1 MAVIQKLRKSFGK
14 SFLQTPL
21 PDLVEIQ
28 HNSYNNFLQADVPP
42 AEREDVGLQ
51 NVFKSIFPIKDYTGI
66 AELEFVEYTLDKS
79 DYNVKECML
88 RNMTYSSKL
97 KLKLRLKVYDSPEE
111 VKGTPRIPIHE
122 IEQEIFMGEVPL
134 MTERG
139 SFIASGVERVIV
151 SQMHRAQG
159 VVFATTKESKVAGN
173 PTTYTARII
182 PEHGSWIDFEESK
195 GVIYVR
201 IDRRRKIPA
210 TVLLR
215 CLPSAEDEKKWLAD
229 PRKPSIRGMSDA
241 EILSVFYN
249 RIPLTF
255 NGKMWTGETASFEG
269 LDKYRLNYDLFGI
282 KDKKTIA
289 SKGDRL
295 NAKRM
300 KKLLETK
307 EFGILPE
314 SLIGEYLF
322 DAIMSGDEVVYP
334 AGTEITEEVLRDLD
348 EKNIKQISLISIDNN
363 TISAHMR
370 NTLMADKTTN
380 REEALIEIYNIIR
393 PGERPTLE
401 AAITLFQRQ
410 GFDLAYYDL
419 SAVGRFKMNKRL
431 KIKSNKKPEEE
442 RLLTKAD
449 FLAVLKTLTN
459 IIDRKDTVDDIDNL
473 SNRRVRTVG
482 ELLEQNFRTGMV
494 RIERLVR
501 ENLSSQNIATMQP
514 QDVVNVKPL
523 MSLVSEFL
531 GTSQLSQF
539 MDAYNPLS
547 ELEHKRLIS
556 ALGPGGLNRDRA
568 GIDVR
573 DVHPTHYGRLCPI
586 HTPEGANIGL
596 INHLSTY
603 ARVNPYGFIET
614 PYYIVENG
622 KVTDKKI
629 YLTADEEFG
638 HKIAQGNTPVDTKG
652 NLADDTVTARVDGE
666 FTMVPKDEIDLIDV
680 EPRQVVSIATG
691 LIPFVE
697 NDDANRALM
706 GSNMQRQAVPLLRVQ
721 APLVGTG
728 IEREVARDSRTGKVA
743 KHSGV
748 VESVDANRI
757 VVKCMNS
764 RNEVKGVDIY
774 NLEKFE
780 RSNSETLIHQKPLV
794 KVGDRISEGD
804 IIADGSAMNYGELA
818 LGRNVLVAFMPWR
831 GYNYEDSIVI
841 SERISRD
848 DVFTSVKI
856 VEKEFKV
863 RDTQLGPEALTR
875 DIPNVSEEALKN
887 LDESGII
894 YVGARVKQGDIL
906 VGRVTPKSETLLT
919 PEEALLRN
927 IFGEKAL
934 NVKDTS
940 LRVGPNEEGTVIG
953 VNILTRHG
961 VKKDDR
967 TQMIELQKIE
977 KINKDCA
984 EESAIIERGF
994 ADQAFQIAEGQVIS
1008 DESGAKSRVNEFKSM
1023 VERAVLAQDLKDAKD
1038 RKDIID
1044 NIQRKIGLESGA
1056 GSLSPFIGKKLN
1068 SEVFEGIRPSDVKKL
1083 VVKDAT
1089 VQAALDKKCKEYME
1103 KLIAMH
1109 IKAAKAIKIAA
1120 ESNSLNAGVLKEVKV
1135 YIAHKMKLQPGD
1147 KMAGRH
1153 GNKGIVSKVV
1163 PVEDMPHLADGT
1175 PVDLVLNPLG
1185 VPSRMNIGQILET
1198 HLGMAARTLG
1208 AQIGAVL
1215 DEVKA
1220 KRAVSAD
1227 LRNIMGKVY
1236 GKETAE
1242 KLEKMTDT
1250 DVRAQAALLRD
1261 GVPMAT
1267 PTFDGATPED
1277 IRKMLKLAKLPE
1289 TGQFDLYDGM
1299 TGEKF
1304 ARPVTVGVMYMLKL
1318 HHFVDEKIHA
1328 RSIGNYSLVTQQPL
1342 SGKAHMGGQRLGE
1355 MEVWAL
1361 EAHGAAHL
1369 LREMLTV
1376 KSDDITGRNKM
1387 YEAIISGSNDI
1398 QTGTPEAFN
1407 VFVRELRGLG
1417 LAMTPK
1423 KVD

>member
-1 MAVIQKLRKSFGK
+1 MAVIQKIRKSFGK

-28 HNSYNNFLQADVPP
+28 YNSYKDFLQADVAPQN
-42 AEREDVGLQ
+42 RKNMGLQ
-51 NVFKSIFPIKDYTGI
+51 NVFSSMFPIKDYAGV
-66 AELEFVEYTLDKS
+66 ADLEFVEYTLDKPV
-79 DYNVKECML
+79 YNVKECML

-97 KLKLRLKVYDSPEE
+97 KLKLRLILWDVAEDGKKTLRDI
-111 VKGTPRIPIHE
+111 K
-122 IEQEIFMGEVPL
+122 EQEIFMGDVPL

-139 SFIASGVERVIV
+139 SFIAAGVERVIV

-159 VVFATTKESKVAGN
+159 VVFATTKEAKVAGN

-201 IDRRRKIPA
+201 IDRRRKVPA

-215 CLPSAEDEKKWLAD
+215 CLPSVDDEKKWIAN
-229 PRKPSIRGMSDA
+229 PRSASIRGMSDT
-241 EILSVFYN
+241 EILSAFYK
-249 RIPLTF
+249 RLPLSF
-255 NGKMWTGETASFEG
+255 DGNMWIGDVAAFDG
-269 LDKYRLNYDLFGI
+269 LEKYRLNYDI
-282 KDKKTIA
+282 INPKDKKALAT
-289 SKGDRL
+289 KGDRL
-295 NAKRM
+295 NAKRLAKIATTS
-300 KKLLETK
+300 KKY
-307 EFGILPE
+307 GMLPE
-314 SLIGEYLF
+314 SLVGEYLF
-322 DAIMSGDEVVYP
+322 DPVMNGGDVVFP
-334 AGTEITEEVLRDLD
+334 AGTELTEEVLSDLD
-348 EKNIKQISLISIDNN
+348 KMGVKEISLIAIDN
-363 TISAHMR
+363 TTVSSHMR
-370 NTLMADKTTN
+370 NTLVTDKTAN

-401 AAITLFQRQ
+401 AAINLFLRQ
-410 GFDLAYYDL
+410 GFEAAYYDL

-431 KIKSNKKPEEE
+431 KIESGKRPEDE
-442 RLLTKAD
+442 RLLTKTD

-459 IIDRKDTVDDIDNL
+459 IIDHRDTIDDIDNL

-501 ENLSSQNIATMQP
+501 EALSSPNISNMQP
-514 QDVVNVKPL
+514 QDVINVKPL

-539 MDAYNPLS
+539 MDAYNPLA
-547 ELEHKRLIS
+547 ELEHKRLVS
-556 ALGPGGLNRDRA
+556 ALGPGGLNRERA

-596 INHLSTY
+596 INHLSIY

-614 PYYIVENG
+614 PYYVVENG
-622 KVTDKKI
+622 KITDKMV
-629 YLTADEEFG
+629 YLTADEELG
-638 HKIAQGNTPVDTKG
+638 HKIAQGNTPTDEHG
-652 NLADDTVTARVDGE
+652 ALLGETVTARVDGE
-666 FTMVPKDEIDLIDV
+666 FTMVPVADVDMIDV

-706 GSNMQRQAVPLLRVQ
+706 GSNMQRQAVPLMRVQ

-743 KHSGV
+743 KHSGI

-764 RNEVKGVDIY
+764 RNVVTGVDIY

-780 RSNSETLIHQKPLV
+780 RSNSETIIHQKPLV
-794 KVGDRISEGD
+794 KVGDRVSAGD
-804 IIADGSAMNYGELA
+804 IIADGASMNYGELA
-818 LGRNVLVAFMPWR
+818 LGRNVLVAFVPWR
-831 GYNYEDSIVI
+831 GYNYEDAIVI

-848 DVFTSVKI
+848 DAFTSIKI
-856 VEKEFKV
+856 VEKEIKV
-863 RDTQLGPEALTR
+863 RDTQLGPESLTR
-875 DIPNVSEEALKN
+875 DIPNVGEDALKN

-894 YVGARVKQGDIL
+894 YIGARVKQGDIL
-906 VGRVTPKSETLLT
+906 VGRVSPKSETLLT

-940 LRVGPNEEGTVIG
+940 LKVGPNEEGTVIG
-953 VNILTRHG
+953 VNVLTRHG
-961 VKKDDR
+961 VKKDER

-977 KINKDCA
+977 QINKDR
-984 EESAIIERGF
+984 EEEIAIIEKGF
-994 ADQAFQIAEGQVIS
+994 ADQVFQLAENEVI
-1008 DESGAKSRVNEFKSM
+1008 DSGS
-1023 VERAVLAQDLKDAKD
+1023 
-1038 RKDIID
+1038 
-1044 NIQRKIGLESGA
+1044 
-1056 GSLSPFIGKKLN
+1056 GSLKPFVGKKLTA
-1068 SEVFEGIRPSDVKKL
+1068 EVFDGIRASDVKKL
-1083 VVKDAT
+1083 VVKNKDVQVKIDELREQHVLKLKTLNEVADAE
-1089 VQAALDKKCKEYME
+1089 V
-1103 KLIAMH
+1103 
-1109 IKAAKAIKIAA
+1109 AKAT

-1153 GNKGIVSKVV
+1153 GNKGIVSRVV
-1163 PVEDMPHLADGT
+1163 PVEDMPYMEDGT
-1175 PVDLVLNPLG
+1175 PVDIVLNPLG

-1208 AQIGAVL
+1208 KQIGDVL
-1215 DEVKA
+1215 DEVRA
-1220 KRAVSAD
+1220 KRAVTDD
-1227 LRNIMGKVY
+1227 LRNIMGKIY
-1236 GKETAE
+1236 GPATAE
-1242 KLEKMTDT
+1242 KLSKMTDT
-1250 DVRAQAALLRD
+1250 DVRAEASLLRE

-1267 PTFDGATPED
+1267 PTFNGASPDD
-1277 IRKMLKLAKLPE
+1277 IRSMLKLAGLPE
-1289 TGQFDLYDGM
+1289 TGQFTLYDGM

-1328 RSIGNYSLVTQQPL
+1328 RSIGSYSLVTQQPL

-1376 KSDDITGRNKM
+1376 KSDDIVGRNKM
-1387 YEAIISGSNDI
+1387 YESIISGSNDI
-1398 QTGTPEAFN
+1398 QMGTPEAFN
-1407 VFVRELRGLG
+1407 VLVRELRGLG

-1423 KVD
+1423 KID

>member
-28 HNSYNNFLQADVPP
+28 YNSYKDFLQADVDPQN
-42 AEREDVGLQ
+42 RKNIGLQ
-51 NVFKSIFPIKDYTGI
+51 NVFSSMFPIKDYAGI
-66 AELEFVEYTLDKS
+66 ADLEFVEYTLDQPV
-79 DYNVKECML
+79 YTVKECML

-97 KLKLRLKVYDSPEE
+97 KLKLRLILWDVAEDGKKSLRDI
-111 VKGTPRIPIHE
+111 K
-122 IEQEIFMGEVPL
+122 EQEIFMGEVPL

-159 VVFATTKESKVAGN
+159 VVFATTKEAKVAGN

-182 PEHGSWIDFEESK
+182 PEHGSWIDFEEAK

-201 IDRRRKIPA
+201 IDRRRKVPA

-215 CLPSAEDEKKWLAD
+215 CLPTADDEKKWAAD
-229 PRKPSIRGMSDA
+229 PRKAGIRGMTDA
-241 EILSVFYN
+241 EILGAFYK
-249 RIPLTF
+249 RIPLSF
-255 NGKMWTGETASFEG
+255 DGKLWTGETSVFEG
-269 LDKYRLNYDLFGI
+269 LDKYRLNYDLKNP
-282 KDKKTIA
+282 KDGKSLA
-289 SKGDRL
+289 AKGDRL
-295 NAKRM
+295 NAKRLAKIM
-300 KKLLETK
+300 GASKS
-307 EFGILPE
+307 FGIA
-314 SLIGEYLF
+314 SDALIGEYLF
-322 DAIMSGDEVVYP
+322 DPVTNGGDVIYP
-334 AGTEITEEVLRDLD
+334 AGTEITEEVLNDLEKMD
-348 EKNIKQISLISIDNN
+348 IKNISIISIDNN
-363 TISAHMR
+363 TITAHMR

-401 AAITLFQRQ
+401 AAINLFTRQ
-410 GFDLAYYDL
+410 GFDPAYYDL

-431 KIKSNKKPEEE
+431 KIESGKKPEDE
-442 RLLTKAD
+442 RLLTKGD

-459 IIDRKDTVDDIDNL
+459 IIDRKDTIDDIDNL
-473 SNRRVRTVG
+473 ANRRVRTVG

-501 ENLSSQNIATMQP
+501 EALSSPNIANMQP
-514 QDVVNVKPL
+514 QDVINVKPL
-523 MSLVSEFL
+523 MSLVAEFL

-539 MDAYNPLS
+539 MEAYNPLT
-547 ELEHKRLIS
+547 ELEQKRLIS
-556 ALGPGGLNRDRA
+556 ALGPGGLNRERA

-614 PYYIVENG
+614 PYYVVKDSKI
-622 KVTDKKI
+622 TDKMV
-629 YLTADEEFG
+629 YLTADEELG
-638 HKIAQGNTPVDTKG
+638 HKIAQGNTPTTNTGV
-652 NLADDTVTARVDGE
+652 LAEDMVTARVDGE
-666 FTMVPKDEIDLIDV
+666 FTMVPKEEVDLIDV

-706 GSNMQRQAVPLLRVQ
+706 GSNMQRQAVPLMRVQ

-728 IEREVARDSRTGKVA
+728 IEREVARDSRTGVVA

-764 RNEVKGVDIY
+764 RNVVTGVDIY

-794 KVGDRISEGD
+794 KVGDRISAGD
-804 IIADGSAMNYGELA
+804 IIADGSSMNYGELA

-848 DVFTSVKI
+848 DVFTSIKI

-863 RDTQLGPEALTR
+863 RDTQLGPESFTR
-875 DIPNVSEEALKN
+875 DIPNVGEEALKN

-906 VGRVTPKSETLLT
+906 VGRVSPKSETLLT

-953 VNILTRHG
+953 VNVLTRHG
-961 VKKDDR
+961 VKKDER

-977 KINKDCA
+977 KINKDR
-984 EESAIIERGF
+984 EEEIAIIEKGF
-994 ADQAFQIAEGQVIS
+994 ADQVFQMAEGDTI
-1008 DESGAKSRVNEFKSM
+1008 ESGT
-1023 VERAVLAQDLKDAKD
+1023 
-1038 RKDIID
+1038 
-1044 NIQRKIGLESGA
+1044 
-1056 GSLSPFIGKKLN
+1056 GSLKPFIGKKLTA
-1068 SEVFEGIRPSDVKKL
+1068 EVFDGIKPSDIKKL
-1083 VVKDAT
+1083 VVKNKE
-1089 VQAALDKKCKEYME
+1089 VQAKIDELREQHII
-1103 KLIAMH
+1103 KLKLLNERAD
-1109 IKAAKAIKIAA
+1109 AEVAKAT

-1163 PVEDMPHLADGT
+1163 PIEDMPHLADGT

-1185 VPSRMNIGQILET
+1185 VPSRMNIGQVLET

-1208 AQIGAVL
+1208 EQIGAVL
-1215 DEVKA
+1215 EEVKA
-1220 KRAVSAD
+1220 KRAVTDD
-1227 LRNIMGKVY
+1227 LRTIMGKVY

-1242 KLEKMTDT
+1242 KLDKMTDT
-1250 DVRAQAALLRD
+1250 DVRAEAALLRE

-1267 PTFDGATPED
+1267 PTFDGATPDD
-1277 IRKMLKLAKLPE
+1277 IRNMLKLAKLPE

-1328 RSIGNYSLVTQQPL
+1328 RSTGNYSLVTQQPL

-1423 KVD
+1423 KID

>member
-28 HNSYNNFLQADVPP
+28 YDSYKDFLQADVEPQN
-42 AEREDVGLQ
+42 RKNKGLQ
-51 NVFKSIFPIKDYTGI
+51 NVFSSMFPIKDYAGI
-66 AELEFVEYTLDKS
+66 ADLEFVEYTLDKPV
-79 DYNVKECML
+79 YNVKECML

-97 KLKLRLKVYDSPEE
+97 KLKLRLILWDVAEDGKKTLRDI
-111 VKGTPRIPIHE
+111 K
-122 IEQEIFMGEVPL
+122 EQEIFMGEVPL

-159 VVFATTKESKVAGN
+159 VVFATTKEAKVAGN
-173 PTTYTARII
+173 PITYTARII

-215 CLPSAEDEKKWLAD
+215 CLPAAEDEKKWLAE
-229 PRKPSIRGMSDA
+229 PRKPSIRGMSDT
-241 EILSVFYN
+241 EILSAFYK
-249 RIPLTF
+249 RIPLSF
-255 NGKMWTGETASFEG
+255 DGKFWAGETASFEG
-269 LDKYRLNYDLFGI
+269 LDKYRLNYDLFNP
-282 KDKKTIA
+282 KDKKALA

-295 NAKRM
+295 NAKRL
-300 KKLLETK
+300 KKIMDTSK
-307 EFGILPE
+307 KFGILPE
-314 SLIGEYLF
+314 SLVGEYLF
-322 DAIMSGDEVVYP
+322 DPIMSGDEVVFP
-334 AGTEITEEVLRDLD
+334 AGTEITEEVLNDLD
-348 EKNIKQISLISIDNN
+348 KMNIKEISLISIDNN

-401 AAITLFQRQ
+401 AAINLFMRQ
-410 GFDLAYYDL
+410 GFEPAYYDL

-431 KIKSNKKPEEE
+431 KIDSGKKPEDE
-442 RLLTKAD
+442 RLLTKGD

-501 ENLSSQNIATMQP
+501 EALSSPNIANMQP
-514 QDVVNVKPL
+514 QDVINVKPL

-539 MDAYNPLS
+539 MDAYNPLA
-547 ELEHKRLIS
+547 ELEHKRVIS
-556 ALGPGGLNRDRA
+556 ALGPGGLNRERA

-614 PYYIVENG
+614 PYYVVENSRI
-622 KVTDKKI
+622 TDKMV
-629 YLTADEEFG
+629 YLTADEELG
-638 HKIAQGNTPVDTKG
+638 HKIAQGNTPTTKDG
-652 NLADDTVTARVDGE
+652 VLAEDTVTARVDGE
-666 FTMVPKDEIDLIDV
+666 FTMVSKDEVDLIDV

-706 GSNMQRQAVPLLRVQ
+706 GSNMQRQGVPLLRVQ

-764 RNEVKGVDIY
+764 RNVVTGVDIY

-794 KVGDRISEGD
+794 KVGDRISAGD
-804 IIADGSAMNYGELA
+804 IIAAGSSMNYGELA

-863 RDTQLGPEALTR
+863 RDTQLGPESLTR

-906 VGRVTPKSETLLT
+906 VGRVSPKSETLLT

-953 VNILTRHG
+953 VNVLTRHG
-961 VKKDDR
+961 VKKDER
-967 TQMIELQKIE
+967 TQMIELEKIE
-977 KINKDCA
+977 KINKDR
-984 EESAIIERGF
+984 EEEIAIIEKGF
-994 ADQAFQIAEGQVIS
+994 ADQVFQIAENMVI
-1008 DESGAKSRVNEFKSM
+1008 ESGT
-1023 VERAVLAQDLKDAKD
+1023 
-1038 RKDIID
+1038 
-1044 NIQRKIGLESGA
+1044 
-1056 GSLSPFIGKKLN
+1056 GSLKPFVGKKLTG
-1068 SEVFEGIRPSDVKKL
+1068 EVFEGIRPSDVKKL
-1083 VVKDAT
+1083 SVGNKEAQAKIDELREQHVIKLKALNEKADA
-1089 VQAALDKKCKEYME
+1089 E
-1103 KLIAMH
+1103 I
-1109 IKAAKAIKIAA
+1109 AKAT

-1220 KRAVSAD
+1220 KRAVTDD
-1227 LRNIMGKVY
+1227 LRNVMGKIY
-1236 GKETAE
+1236 GKETSE
-1242 KLEKMTDT
+1242 KLDKMTDT
-1250 DVRAQAALLRD
+1250 DVRAEAALLRD

-1277 IRKMLKLAKLPE
+1277 IRSMLKLAGLPE

-1328 RSIGNYSLVTQQPL
+1328 RSTGSYSLVTQQPL

-1376 KSDDITGRNKM
+1376 KSDDIAGRNKM
-1387 YEAIISGSNDI
+1387 YESIISGSDDI

-1423 KVD
+1423 KID

>member
-1 MAVIQKLRKSFGK
+1 MSQPFAQNAQKKGLKQMAVIQKFRKSFGK

-28 HNSYNNFLQADVPP
+28 YDSYKDFLQADVEPQS
-42 AEREDVGLQ
+42 RKNMGLQ
-51 NVFKSIFPIKDYTGI
+51 NVFSSMFPIKDYAGI
-66 AELEFVEYTLDKS
+66 ADLEFVEYTLDKPV
-79 DYNVKECML
+79 YNVKECML
-88 RNMTYSSKL
+88 RNLTYSSKL
-97 KLKLRLKVYDSPEE
+97 KLKLRLILWDVAEDGKKTLRDI
-111 VKGTPRIPIHE
+111 K
-122 IEQEIFMGEVPL
+122 EQEIFMGEVPL

-139 SFIASGVERVIV
+139 SFIAAGVERVIV

-159 VVFATTKESKVAGN
+159 VVFATTKEAKVAGN
-173 PTTYTARII
+173 PITYTARII

-201 IDRRRKIPA
+201 IDRRRKVPA

-215 CLPSAEDEKKWLAD
+215 CLPAAEDEKKWLAE
-229 PRKPSIRGMSDA
+229 PRKTSIRGMSDT
-241 EILSVFYN
+241 EILSVFYK
-249 RIPLTF
+249 RIPLSF
-255 NGKMWTGETASFEG
+255 DGKLWTGETASFEG
-269 LDKYRLNYDLFGI
+269 LDKYRLNYDLI
-282 KDKKTIA
+282 NPKDKKVML

-295 NAKRM
+295 NGKRM
-300 KKLLETK
+300 KKLLETSK
-307 EFGILPE
+307 NFGLLPE

-322 DAIMSGDEVVYP
+322 DPIMSGDEVVMP
-334 AGTEITEEVLRDLD
+334 AGTEITEEVLNDLD
-348 EKNIKQISLISIDNN
+348 KMNVKEISLISIDNA
-363 TISAHMR
+363 TITAHMR
-370 NTLMADKTTN
+370 NTLLADKTTN

-401 AAITLFQRQ
+401 AAINLFMRQ
-410 GFDLAYYDL
+410 GFEPAYYDL

-431 KIKSNKKPEEE
+431 KIDSGKKPEDE
-442 RLLTKAD
+442 RLLTKSD

-501 ENLSSQNIATMQP
+501 ESLSSPNIANMQP
-514 QDVVNVKPL
+514 QDVINVKPL

-539 MDAYNPLS
+539 MDAYNPLA

-556 ALGPGGLNRDRA
+556 ALGPGGLNRERA

-596 INHLSTY
+596 INHLATY

-614 PYYIVENG
+614 PYYVVENG
-622 KVTDKKI
+622 RVTDKMV
-629 YLTADEEFG
+629 YLTADEELG
-638 HKIAQGNTPVDTKG
+638 HKIAQGNTPTTKDG
-652 NLADDTVTARVDGE
+652 VLADDTVTARVDGE
-666 FTMVPKDEIDLIDV
+666 FTMVAKEEIDLIDV

-706 GSNMQRQAVPLLRVQ
+706 GSNMQRQGVPLLRVQ

-743 KHSGV
+743 KHSGI

-764 RNEVKGVDIY
+764 RNVVTGVDIY

-794 KVGDRISEGD
+794 KVGDRISAGD
-804 IIADGSAMNYGELA
+804 IIADGSSMNYGDLA

-841 SERISRD
+841 SEKIPRD

-863 RDTQLGPEALTR
+863 RDTQLGPESLTR
-875 DIPNVSEEALKN
+875 DIPNVGEGALKN
-887 LDESGII
+887 FQESGII

-953 VNILTRHG
+953 VNVLTRHG
-961 VKKDDR
+961 VKKDER

-977 KINKDCA
+977 KINKDR
-984 EESAIIERGF
+984 EEEIAIIEKGF
-994 ADQAFQIAEGQVIS
+994 ADQVFQIAENMVI
-1008 DESGAKSRVNEFKSM
+1008 ESGT
-1023 VERAVLAQDLKDAKD
+1023 
-1038 RKDIID
+1038 
-1044 NIQRKIGLESGA
+1044 
-1056 GSLSPFIGKKLN
+1056 GSVKPFIGKKLTG
-1068 SEVFEGIRPSDVKKL
+1068 EVFEGIKSTDVKKL
-1083 VVKDAT
+1083 VVKNKEAQAKIDELREQHVLKLKLLNEKADAE
-1089 VQAALDKKCKEYME
+1089 V
-1103 KLIAMH
+1103 
-1109 IKAAKAIKIAA
+1109 AKAT

-1175 PVDLVLNPLG
+1175 PVDIVLNPLG

-1220 KRAVSAD
+1220 KRAVTDD
-1227 LRNIMGKVY
+1227 LRTIMGKVY
-1236 GKETAE
+1236 GKDVAE

-1250 DVRAQAALLRD
+1250 DVRAHAALLRD

-1267 PTFDGATPED
+1267 PTFDGATSED
-1277 IRKMLKLAKLPE
+1277 IRDMLKLAGLPE

-1376 KSDDITGRNKM
+1376 KSDDIVGRNKM
-1387 YEAIISGSNDI
+1387 YESIVSGSNDI
-1398 QTGTPEAFN
+1398 KTGTPEAFN
-1407 VFVRELRGLG
+1407 VLVRELRGLG

-1423 KVD
+1423 KID

>member
-1 MAVIQKLRKSFGK
+1 MAVIQKYRKSFGK
-14 SFLQTPL
+14 GILQTPL

-28 HNSYNNFLQADVPP
+28 YNSYKDFLQADVEPQS
-42 AEREDVGLQ
+42 RKNMGLQ
-51 NVFKSIFPIKDYTGI
+51 NVFSSMFPIKDYAGI
-66 AELEFVEYTLDKS
+66 ADLEFVEYTLDKPV
-79 DYNVKECML
+79 YNVKECML

-97 KLKLRLKVYDSPEE
+97 RLKLRLILWDVAEDGKKTLRDI
-111 VKGTPRIPIHE
+111 K
-122 IEQEIFMGEVPL
+122 EQEIFMGEVPL

-159 VVFATTKESKVAGN
+159 VVFATTKEAKVAGN
-173 PTTYTARII
+173 PITYTARII

-201 IDRRRKIPA
+201 IDRRRKVPA

-215 CLPSAEDEKKWLAD
+215 CLPCAEDEKKWLAD
-229 PRKPSIRGMSDA
+229 PRKPTIRGMSDA
-241 EILSVFYN
+241 EILSAFYK
-249 RIPLTF
+249 RIPLSF
-255 NGKMWTGETASFEG
+255 DGKLWSGETSAFEG
-269 LDKYRLNYDLFGI
+269 LDKYRLNYDLI
-282 KDKKTIA
+282 NPKDKKVIA

-295 NAKRM
+295 NGKRM
-300 KKLLETK
+300 KKLLESK
-307 EFGILPE
+307 NFGIMPE
-314 SLIGEYLF
+314 SLIGEFLF
-322 DAIMSGDEVVYP
+322 DPVMAGDEVVFP
-334 AGTEITEEVLRDLD
+334 SGTEITEEVLSDLD
-348 EKNIKQISLISIDNN
+348 KMNVKEISLISIDNA

-370 NTLMADKTTN
+370 NTLLADKTTN

-401 AAITLFQRQ
+401 AAINLFMRQ
-410 GFDLAYYDL
+410 GFEPAYYDL

-431 KIKSNKKPEEE
+431 KIDSGKKPEDE
-442 RLLTKAD
+442 RLLTKGD

-501 ENLSSQNIATMQP
+501 ESLSSPNIANMQP
-514 QDVVNVKPL
+514 QDVINVKPL

-539 MDAYNPLS
+539 MDAYNPLA

-556 ALGPGGLNRDRA
+556 ALGPGGLNRERA

-596 INHLSTY
+596 INHLSSY

-614 PYYIVENG
+614 PYYVVENS
-622 KVTDKKI
+622 KITDKMV
-629 YLTADEEFG
+629 YLTADEELG
-638 HKIAQGNTPVDTKG
+638 HKIAQGNTPMTSAGV
-652 NLADDTVTARVDGE
+652 LAEDMVTARVDGE
-666 FTMVPKDEIDLIDV
+666 FTMVPKEEVDLIDV

-706 GSNMQRQAVPLLRVQ
+706 GSNMQRQAVPLMRVQ

-743 KHSGV
+743 KHSGI

-764 RNEVKGVDIY
+764 RNVVTGVDIY

-794 KVGDRISEGD
+794 KVGDRISAGD
-804 IIADGSAMNYGELA
+804 IIADGSSMNYGELA

-841 SERISRD
+841 SEKISRD
-848 DVFTSVKI
+848 DVFTSIKI

-875 DIPNVSEEALKN
+875 DIPNVGEEALKN

-953 VNILTRHG
+953 VNVLTRHG
-961 VKKDDR
+961 VKKDER

-977 KINKDCA
+977 KINKDR
-984 EESAIIERGF
+984 EEEIAIIEKGF
-994 ADQAFQIAEGQVIS
+994 ADQIFQIAENMVI
-1008 DESGAKSRVNEFKSM
+1008 E
-1023 VERAVLAQDLKDAKD
+1023 
-1038 RKDIID
+1038 
-1044 NIQRKIGLESGA
+1044 A
-1056 GSLSPFIGKKLN
+1056 GSGSLKPFVGKKLTG
-1068 SEVFEGIRPSDVKKL
+1068 EVFEGVRPSDVKKL
-1083 VVKDAT
+1083 VVKNKEAQAKIDELREQHVLKLKLLNEKADAE
-1089 VQAALDKKCKEYME
+1089 VS
-1103 KLIAMH
+1103 
-1109 IKAAKAIKIAA
+1109 KAT

-1163 PVEDMPHLADGT
+1163 PIEDMPHLADGT
-1175 PVDLVLNPLG
+1175 PVDIVLNPLG

-1220 KRAVSAD
+1220 KRAVTDD
-1227 LRNIMGKVY
+1227 LRTVMGKVY
-1236 GKETAE
+1236 GKATSE

-1277 IRKMLKLAKLPE
+1277 IRSMLKLAKLPE

-1304 ARPVTVGVMYMLKL
+1304 ARPVTVGIMYMLKL

-1328 RSIGNYSLVTQQPL
+1328 RSTGSYSLVTQQPL

-1387 YEAIISGSNDI
+1387 YESIISGSNDI

>member
-28 HNSYNNFLQADVPP
+28 YDSYKDFLQADVEPQN
-42 AEREDVGLQ
+42 RKNKGLQ
-51 NVFKSIFPIKDYTGI
+51 NVFSSMFPIKDYAGI
-66 AELEFVEYTLDKS
+66 ADLEFVEYTLDKPV
-79 DYNVKECML
+79 YNVKECML

-97 KLKLRLKVYDSPEE
+97 KLKLRLILWDIAEDGKKTLRDI
-111 VKGTPRIPIHE
+111 K
-122 IEQEIFMGEVPL
+122 EQEIFMGEVPL

-159 VVFATTKESKVAGN
+159 VVFATTKEAKVAGN
-173 PTTYTARII
+173 PITYTARII

-215 CLPSAEDEKKWLAD
+215 CLPAAEDEKKWLAE
-229 PRKPSIRGMSDA
+229 PRKPSIRGMSDT
-241 EILSVFYN
+241 EILSAFYK
-249 RIPLTF
+249 RIPVAF
-255 NGKMWTGETASFEG
+255 DGKFWVGETASFEG
-269 LDKYRLNYDLFGI
+269 LDKYRLNYDLFNP
-282 KDKKTIA
+282 KDKKELA

-295 NAKRM
+295 NAKRL
-300 KKLLETK
+300 KKMMDASK
-307 EFGILPE
+307 KFGMLPE
-314 SLIGEYLF
+314 SLVGEYLF
-322 DAIMSGDEVVYP
+322 DPVMSGEEVVFP
-334 AGTEITEEVLRDLD
+334 AGTEITEEVLNDLD
-348 EKNIKQISLISIDNN
+348 KMNVKEISLISIDNN

-401 AAITLFQRQ
+401 AAINLFMRQ
-410 GFDLAYYDL
+410 GFEPAYYDL

-431 KIKSNKKPEEE
+431 KIDSGKKPEDE

-501 ENLSSQNIATMQP
+501 ESLSSPNIANMQP
-514 QDVVNVKPL
+514 QDVINVKPL

-539 MDAYNPLS
+539 MDAYNPLA

-556 ALGPGGLNRDRA
+556 ALGPGGLNRERA

-614 PYYIVENG
+614 PYYVVENSRI
-622 KVTDKKI
+622 TDKMV
-629 YLTADEEFG
+629 YLTADEELG
-638 HKIAQGNTPVDTKG
+638 HKIAQGNTPTTKDG
-652 NLADDTVTARVDGE
+652 QLAEEMVTARVDGE
-666 FTMVPKDEIDLIDV
+666 FTMVSKDEVDLIDV

-706 GSNMQRQAVPLLRVQ
+706 GSNMQRQGVPLLRVQ

-743 KHSGV
+743 KHSGI

-764 RNEVKGVDIY
+764 RNVVTGVDIY

-794 KVGDRISEGD
+794 KVGDRISAGD
-804 IIADGSAMNYGELA
+804 IIADGSSMNYGELA

-863 RDTQLGPEALTR
+863 RDTQLGPESLTR

-906 VGRVTPKSETLLT
+906 VGRVSPKSETLLT

-953 VNILTRHG
+953 VNVLTRHG
-961 VKKDDR
+961 VKKDER
-967 TQMIELQKIE
+967 TQMIELEKIE
-977 KINKDCA
+977 KINKDR
-984 EESAIIERGF
+984 EEEIAIIEKGF
-994 ADQAFQIAEGQVIS
+994 ADQIFQIAENMVI
-1008 DESGAKSRVNEFKSM
+1008 EAGT
-1023 VERAVLAQDLKDAKD
+1023 
-1038 RKDIID
+1038 
-1044 NIQRKIGLESGA
+1044 
-1056 GSLSPFIGKKLN
+1056 GSLKPFVGKKLTG
-1068 SEVFEGIRPSDVKKL
+1068 EVFEGIRPSDVKKL
-1083 VVKDAT
+1083 VVANKEAQAKIDELREQHTIKLKALNEKADA
-1089 VQAALDKKCKEYME
+1089 E
-1103 KLIAMH
+1103 I
-1109 IKAAKAIKIAA
+1109 AKAT

-1220 KRAVSAD
+1220 KRAVTDD
-1227 LRNIMGKVY
+1227 LRNVMGKIY
-1236 GKETAE
+1236 GKETSE
-1242 KLEKMTDT
+1242 KLDKMTDT
-1250 DVRAQAALLRD
+1250 DIRAEAALLRD

-1277 IRKMLKLAKLPE
+1277 IRSMLKLAGLPE

-1304 ARPVTVGVMYMLKL
+1304 ARPVTVGVMYMMKL
-1318 HHFVDEKIHA
+1318 HHFVDDKIHA
-1328 RSIGNYSLVTQQPL
+1328 RSTGSYSLVTQQPL

-1376 KSDDITGRNKM
+1376 KSDDIAGRNKM
-1387 YEAIISGSNDI
+1387 YESIISGSDDI

>member
-1 MAVIQKLRKSFGK
+1 MAVIQKYRKSFGK
-14 SFLQTPL
+14 GFLQTPL

-28 HNSYNNFLQADVPP
+28 YDSYKDFLQADVEPQN
-42 AEREDVGLQ
+42 RKNIGLQ
-51 NVFKSIFPIKDYTGI
+51 NVFSSMFPIKDYAGI
-66 AELEFVEYTLDKS
+66 ADLEFVEYTLDKPV
-79 DYNVKECML
+79 YNVKECML

-97 KLKLRLKVYDSPEE
+97 KLKLRLILWDVAEDGKKTLRDI
-111 VKGTPRIPIHE
+111 K
-122 IEQEIFMGEVPL
+122 EQEIFMGEVPL

-195 GVIYVR
+195 GIIYVR
-201 IDRRRKIPA
+201 IDRRRKVPA

-215 CLPSAEDEKKWLAD
+215 CLPTSEDEKKWAAD
-229 PRKPSIRGMSDA
+229 PRKAGVRGMTDT
-241 EILSVFYN
+241 EILGAFYK
-249 RIPLTF
+249 RIPLSF
-255 NGKMWTGETASFEG
+255 DGKYWIGDTAVFEG
-269 LDKYRLNYDLFGI
+269 LDKYRLNYDLI
-282 KDKKTIA
+282 NPKDKKVLA
-289 SKGDRL
+289 AKGDRL
-295 NAKRM
+295 SAKRLSKIM
-300 KKLLETK
+300 SASKN
-307 EFGILPE
+307 FGIDTD

-322 DAIMSGDEVVYP
+322 DPITNAGDIVFP
-334 AGTEITEEVLRDLD
+334 AGTEITEEVLADL
-348 EKNIKQISLISIDNN
+348 EKMGVREISLISIDNT

-393 PGERPTLE
+393 PGERPTIE
-401 AAITLFQRQ
+401 AATNLFARQ
-410 GFDLAYYDL
+410 GFDPAYYDL

-431 KIKSNKKPEEE
+431 KIESGKKPEDE
-442 RLLTKAD
+442 RLLSKED

-459 IIDRKDTVDDIDNL
+459 IIDRKDVVDDIDNL

-501 ENLSSQNIATMQP
+501 EALSSPNIANMQP
-514 QDVVNVKPL
+514 QDVINVKPL
-523 MSLVSEFL
+523 MSLVAEFL

-539 MDAYNPLS
+539 MDSYNPLS

-556 ALGPGGLNRDRA
+556 ALGPGGLNRERA

-614 PYYIVENG
+614 PYYVV
-622 KVTDKKI
+622 KDSKI
-629 YLTADEEFG
+629 TKEMVYLTADEELG
-638 HKIAQGNTPVDTKG
+638 HKIAQGNTPTTAAGV
-652 NLADDTVTARVDGE
+652 LAEDMVTARVDGE
-666 FTMVPKDEIDLIDV
+666 FTMVPKDEVDLIDV

-706 GSNMQRQAVPLLRVQ
+706 GSNMQRQAVPLMRVQ

-728 IEREVARDSRTGKVA
+728 IEREVARDSRTGVVA

-764 RNEVKGVDIY
+764 RNVVTGVDIY

-794 KVGDRISEGD
+794 KVGDRISAGD
-804 IIADGSAMNYGELA
+804 IIADGASMNYGELA

-848 DVFTSVKI
+848 DVFTSIKI

-863 RDTQLGPEALTR
+863 RDTQLGPESFTR
-875 DIPNVSEEALKN
+875 DIPNVGEDALKN

-906 VGRVTPKSETLLT
+906 VGRVSPKSETLLT

-953 VNILTRHG
+953 VNVLTRHG
-961 VKKDDR
+961 VKKDER

-977 KINKDCA
+977 KINKDRD
-984 EESAIIERGF
+984 EETAIIEKGF
-994 ADQAFQIAEGQVIS
+994 ADQIFQIAEGQTI
-1008 DESGAKSRVNEFKSM
+1008 ESGT
-1023 VERAVLAQDLKDAKD
+1023 
-1038 RKDIID
+1038 
-1044 NIQRKIGLESGA
+1044 
-1056 GSLSPFIGKKLN
+1056 GSLKPFIGKKLTA
-1068 SEVFEGIRPSDVKKL
+1068 EVFEGIKASDVKKL
-1083 VVKDAT
+1083 VVKNKE
-1089 VQAALDKKCKEYME
+1089 VQAKIDELREQHVV
-1103 KLIAMH
+1103 KLKLLNERADAEVS
-1109 IKAAKAIKIAA
+1109 KAT

-1208 AQIGAVL
+1208 AQIGVVL
-1215 DEVKA
+1215 EEVKA
-1220 KRAVSAD
+1220 KRAVTDD
-1227 LRNIMGKVY
+1227 LRSIMGKIY
-1236 GKETAE
+1236 GKDVAE

-1250 DVRAQAALLRD
+1250 DVRAEAALLRD

-1277 IRKMLKLAKLPE
+1277 IRSMLKLAGLPE

-1304 ARPVTVGVMYMLKL
+1304 ARPVTVGIMYMLKL

-1376 KSDDITGRNKM
+1376 KSDDIVGRNKM
-1387 YEAIISGSNDI
+1387 YESIISGSNDI

-1407 VFVRELRGLG
+1407 VFVRELKGLG

>member
-1 MAVIQKLRKSFGK
+1 MAVIQKFRKSFGK

-28 HNSYNNFLQADVPP
+28 YNSYKDFLQADVEPQN
-42 AEREDVGLQ
+42 RKNMGLQ
-51 NVFKSIFPIKDYTGI
+51 NVFSSMFPIKDYAGI
-66 AELEFVEYTLDKS
+66 ADLEFVEYTLDKPV
-79 DYNVKECML
+79 YNVKECML

-97 KLKLRLKVYDSPEE
+97 KLKLRLILWDIAEDGKKTLRDI
-111 VKGTPRIPIHE
+111 K
-122 IEQEIFMGEVPL
+122 EQEIFMGEVPL

-159 VVFATTKESKVAGN
+159 VVFATTKEAKVAGN
-173 PTTYTARII
+173 PITYTARII
-182 PEHGSWIDFEESK
+182 PEHGSWIDFEEAK
-195 GVIYVR
+195 GIIYVR

-215 CLPSAEDEKKWLAD
+215 CLPAAEDEKKWAAD
-229 PRKPSIRGMSDA
+229 PRKQNIRGMSDA
-241 EILSVFYN
+241 EMLSAFYK
-249 RIPLTF
+249 RIALKF
-255 NGKMWTGETASFEG
+255 DGKMWIGDTSAFEG
-269 LDKYRLNYDLFGI
+269 LDKYRLNYDLI
-282 KDKKTIA
+282 NPKDKKPLA

-295 NAKRM
+295 TAKRLS
-300 KKLLETK
+300 KIAATSKT
-307 EFGILPE
+307 FGILPE
-314 SLIGEYLF
+314 ALVGEYLF
-322 DAIMSGDEVVYP
+322 DPIMNGDEVLYT
-334 AGTEITEEVLRDLD
+334 AGTEITDEILSDLD
-348 EKNIKQISLISIDNN
+348 KLGVKEISLISIDNT
-363 TISAHMR
+363 TITAHMR
-370 NTLMADKTTN
+370 NTLFADKTTN

-401 AAITLFQRQ
+401 AAINLFQRQ
-410 GFDLAYYDL
+410 GFDPAYYDL

-431 KIKSNKKPEEE
+431 KIDSGKRPEDD

-459 IIDRKDTVDDIDNL
+459 IIDHKDTIDDIDNL
-473 SNRRVRTVG
+473 SNRRVRAVG
-482 ELLEQNFRTGMV
+482 ELLEQNFRTGML

-501 ENLSSQNIATMQP
+501 EALSSPNIATMQP
-514 QDVVNVKPL
+514 QDVINVKPL

-556 ALGPGGLNRDRA
+556 ALGPGGLNRERA

-596 INHLSTY
+596 ISHMATY

-614 PYYIVENG
+614 PYYVVENSR
-622 KVTDKKI
+622 VTDKMV
-629 YLTADEEFG
+629 YLTADEELG
-638 HKIAQGNTPVDTKG
+638 HKIAQGNTPTNDKG
-652 NLADDTVTARVDGE
+652 VLTDDMVTGRVDGE
-666 FTMVPKDEIDLIDV
+666 FTMIPKEEIDLIDV
-680 EPRQVVSIATG
+680 APRQVVSIATG

-706 GSNMQRQAVPLLRVQ
+706 GSNMQRQGVPLMRVQ

-764 RNEVKGVDIY
+764 RNVVTGVDIY

-794 KVGDRISEGD
+794 KVGDRISAGD
-804 IIADGSAMNYGELA
+804 IIADGSSMNYGELA
-818 LGRNVLVAFMPWR
+818 LGRNVLVAFLPWR
-831 GYNYEDSIVI
+831 GYNYEDAIVI

-848 DVFTSVKI
+848 DAFTSIKI

-863 RDTQLGPEALTR
+863 RDTQLGPESFTR

-906 VGRVTPKSETLLT
+906 VGRVSPKSETLLT

-940 LRVGPNEEGTVIG
+940 VRVGPNEEGTVIG
-953 VNILTRHG
+953 VNVLTRHG

-977 KINKDCA
+977 KINKDRD
-984 EESAIIERGF
+984 EETSIIEKGF
-994 ADQAFQIAEGQVIS
+994 ADQIFQIAE
-1008 DESGAKSRVNEFKSM
+1008 N
-1023 VERAVLAQDLKDAKD
+1023 
-1038 RKDIID
+1038 DIID
-1044 NIQRKIGLESGA
+1044 GGT
-1056 GSLSPFIGKKLN
+1056 GSLKPFIGKKLTA
-1068 SEVFEGIRPSDVKKL
+1068 EVFEGIRASDVKKL
-1083 VVKDAT
+1083 VVKNKEHQAKIDELREQHVIKLKELNDRADA
-1089 VQAALDKKCKEYME
+1089 E
-1103 KLIAMH
+1103 I
-1109 IKAAKAIKIAA
+1109 AKAT
-1120 ESNSLNAGVLKEVKV
+1120 ESNSLSAGVLKEVKV

-1153 GNKGIVSKVV
+1153 GNKGIVSTVV
-1163 PVEDMPHLADGT
+1163 PIENMPYMEDGT
-1175 PVDLVLNPLG
+1175 PVDIVLNPLG

-1208 AQIGAVL
+1208 QQIGKVL

-1220 KRAVSAD
+1220 KRAVTDD
-1227 LRNIMGKVY
+1227 LRSIMGKIY
-1236 GKETAE
+1236 GKEIAE

-1250 DVRAQAALLRD
+1250 DVRAEAALLRE

-1267 PTFDGATPED
+1267 PTFDGATSDD
-1277 IRKMLKLAKLPE
+1277 IHNMLKLAGLPE
-1289 TGQFDLYDGM
+1289 TGQFNLYDGM

-1304 ARPVTVGVMYMLKL
+1304 SRPVTVGVMYMMKL
-1318 HHFVDEKIHA
+1318 LHFVDEKIHA

-1376 KSDDITGRNKM
+1376 KSDDIAGRNKM
-1387 YEAIISGSNDI
+1387 YESIISGSTDI

-1407 VFVRELRGLG
+1407 VFGRELRGLG

-1423 KVD
+1423 KID

>member
-28 HNSYNNFLQADVPP
+28 YNSYKDFLQADVAP
-42 AEREDVGLQ
+42 ENRKNIGLQ
-51 NVFKSIFPIKDYTGI
+51 NVFKSMFPIKDYAGI
-66 AELEFVEYTLDKS
+66 ADLEFIEYTLDKPV
-79 DYNVKECML
+79 YNVQECML
-88 RNMTYSSKL
+88 RNLTYSSRL
-97 KLKLRLKVYDSPEE
+97 KLKLRLILWDVAEDGKKSLRDI
-111 VKGTPRIPIHE
+111 K
-122 IEQEIFMGEVPL
+122 EQEIFMGEVPL

-139 SFIASGVERVIV
+139 SFIAAGVERVVV

-159 VVFATTKESKVAGN
+159 VVFGTTKEAKVAGN
-173 PTTYTARII
+173 PETYTGRII

-215 CLPSAEDEKKWLAD
+215 CLPAASDEKKFAAD
-229 PRKPSIRGMSDA
+229 PRKANIAGMSA
-241 EILSVFYN
+241 EEILSTFYKQ
-249 RIPLTF
+249 IPLAF
-255 NGKMWTGETASFEG
+255 DGKLWVGETSVFEG
-269 LDKYRLNYDLFGI
+269 LDKYRLNYDLI
-282 KDKKTIA
+282 NPKDKKALA

-295 NAKRM
+295 NAKRLSKIM
-300 KKLLETK
+300 AASKQ
-307 EFGILPE
+307 FGIE
-314 SLIGEYLF
+314 RDALIGEYLF
-322 DAIMSGDEVVYP
+322 SAVKNGDEVLFP
-334 AGTEITEEVLRDLD
+334 EGTEITDEVLNEIEKLGV
-348 EKNIKQISLISIDNN
+348 KNISIISIDNT
-363 TISAHMR
+363 TITAHMR
-370 NTLMADKTTN
+370 NTLMADKTSN
-380 REEALIEIYNIIR
+380 REEALIAIYDLVR

-401 AAITLFQRQ
+401 AAINLFLRQ
-410 GFDLAYYDL
+410 GFDPAYYDL

-431 KIKSNKKPEEE
+431 KIDSGKKPEDE
-442 RLLTKAD
+442 RTLSKSD

-459 IIDRKDTVDDIDNL
+459 IIDHKDVIDDIDNL
-473 SNRRVRTVG
+473 SNRRVRAVG
-482 ELLEQNFRTGMV
+482 ELFEQTFRNGML

-501 ENLSSQNIATMQP
+501 ESLTSPNIATMQP
-514 QDVVNVKPL
+514 QDVINAKPL

-539 MDAYNPLS
+539 MDSYNPLA
-547 ELEHKRLIS
+547 EVEHKRLIS

-596 INHLSTY
+596 ISHLSSY

-614 PYYIVENG
+614 PYYVVKNSKI
-622 KVTDKKI
+622 TDEMV
-629 YLTADEEFG
+629 YLTADEELG
-638 HKIAQGNTPVDTKG
+638 HKIAQGNTPTTSAGV
-652 NLADDTVTARVDGE
+652 LAEDMVTARVDGE

-680 EPRQVVSIATG
+680 APRQVVSIATG
-691 LIPFVE
+691 LIPFVA

-706 GSNMQRQAVPLLRVQ
+706 GSNMQRQGVPLMRVE

-764 RNEVKGVDIY
+764 RNVVTGVDIY
-774 NLEKFE
+774 NLEKFQ
-780 RSNSETLIHQKPLV
+780 RSNGETLVHQKPLV
-794 KVGDRISEGD
+794 HVGDRISAGD
-804 IIADGSAMNYGELA
+804 IIADGSSMNYGELA
-818 LGRNVLVAFMPWR
+818 LGRNVLVAFVPWR
-831 GYNYEDSIVI
+831 GYNYEDAIVI

-848 DVFTSVKI
+848 DVYTSIKI
-856 VEKEFKV
+856 VEKEIKL
-863 RDTQLGPEALTR
+863 RDTQLGPESFTR
-875 DIPNVSEEALKN
+875 DIPNVGEEALKN

-894 YVGARVKQGDIL
+894 YIGARVKQGDIL
-906 VGRVTPKSETLLT
+906 VGRVSPKSETLLT

-940 LRVGPNEEGTVIG
+940 LKVGPNEEGTVIG
-953 VNILTRHG
+953 VNVLTRHG

-977 KINKDCA
+977 KINKDRD
-984 EESAIIERGF
+984 EETAIIEDGF
-994 ADQAFQIAEGQVIS
+994 ADQVFQLAENATIS
-1008 DESGAKSRVNEFKSM
+1008 AGT
-1023 VERAVLAQDLKDAKD
+1023 
-1038 RKDIID
+1038 
-1044 NIQRKIGLESGA
+1044 
-1056 GSLSPFIGKKLN
+1056 GSLKPFVGKKLTA
-1068 SEVFEGIRPSDVKKL
+1068 EVFEGIRPSDMKKL
-1083 VVKDAT
+1083 VVSNKEIQAKIDELREQHLLKLKDLNERAD
-1089 VQAALDKKCKEYME
+1089 AE
-1103 KLIAMH
+1103 I
-1109 IKAAKAIKIAA
+1109 AKAT
-1120 ESNSLNAGVLKEVKV
+1120 ESTSLGAGVLKEVKV

-1153 GNKGIVSKVV
+1153 GNKGIVSRVV
-1163 PVEDMPHLADGT
+1163 PIEDMPHMEDGT
-1175 PVDLVLNPLG
+1175 PVDIVLNPLG
-1185 VPSRMNIGQILET
+1185 VPSRMNIGQIFET
-1198 HLGMAARTLG
+1198 HLGMAARALG
-1208 AQIGAVL
+1208 KQIGEVL
-1215 DEVKA
+1215 DEVKQ
-1220 KRAVSAD
+1220 KRAVTDD
-1227 LRNIMGKVY
+1227 LRNIMGKIY
-1236 GKETAE
+1236 GKSVAE

-1250 DVRAQAALLRD
+1250 DVRAEAALLRN

-1267 PTFDGATPED
+1267 PTFDGATPEE
-1277 IRKMLKLAKLPE
+1277 IKAMLKLAKLPE
-1289 TGQFDLYDGM
+1289 SGQFTLYDGV

-1304 ARPVTVGVMYMLKL
+1304 ARPVTVGVMYMMKL
-1318 HHFVDEKIHA
+1318 HHLVDEKIHA
-1328 RSIGNYSLVTQQPL
+1328 RSTGNYSLVTQQPL

-1376 KSDDITGRNKM
+1376 KSDDIVGRNKM
-1387 YEAIISGSNDI
+1387 YEAIISGNNDI

-1407 VFVRELRGLG
+1407 VLVRELRGLG
-1417 LAMTPK
+1417 LALTPK
-1423 KVD
+1423 KMD

>member
-1 MAVIQKLRKSFGK
+1 MAIIQKRRKSFGK
-14 SFLQTPL
+14 SYLQTPL
-21 PDLVEIQ
+21 LDLVKIQ
-28 HNSYNNFLQADVPP
+28 NDSYKDFLQ
-42 AEREDVGLQ
+42 EDIDPKDRKNIGLQ
-51 NVFKSIFPIKDYTGI
+51 NVFSSMFPIKDYAGV
-66 AELEFVEYTLDKS
+66 ADLEFIEYTLDKPV
-79 DYNVKECML
+79 YGVKECML
-88 RNMTYSSKL
+88 RNMTYSGKL
-97 KLKLRLKVYDSPEE
+97 RLKLRLILWDIAEDGKKSLRDI
-111 VKGTPRIPIHE
+111 K
-122 IEQEIFMGEVPL
+122 EQEIFMGEVPL

-159 VVFATTKESKVAGN
+159 VVFGTTKESKVAGN

-182 PEHGSWIDFEESK
+182 PEHGSWIDFEEAK

-215 CLPSAEDEKKWLAD
+215 CLPCAEDEKKWLAD
-229 PRKPSIRGMSDA
+229 SRKTAIRGMSEG
-241 EILSVFYN
+241 EILSAFYKK
-249 RIPLTF
+249 IPLSF
-255 NGKMWTGETASFEG
+255 DGDLWTGETSVFEG
-269 LDKYRLNYDLFGI
+269 LDKYRLNYDLLGV
-282 KDKKTIA
+282 KEKKPMVT
-289 SKGDRL
+289 KGERL
-295 NAKRM
+295 NAK
-300 KKLLETK
+300 KLAKLVSQSK
-307 EFGILPE
+307 SFGVE
-314 SLIGEYLF
+314 SNSLVGEYLF
-322 DAIMSGDEVVYP
+322 DPIMSGEEIVF
-334 AGTEITEEVLRDLD
+334 ASGTEITEEVLADL
-348 EKNIKQISLISIDNN
+348 EKMSVKSISIISIDNA

-370 NTLMADKTTN
+370 NTLIADKTTS
-380 REEALIEIYNIIR
+380 REEALIEIYNIVR

-401 AAITLFQRQ
+401 AAINLFIRQ
-410 GFDLAYYDL
+410 GFDASYYDL

-431 KIKSNKKPEEE
+431 KIDSGKKPEDE
-442 RLLTKAD
+442 RLLTKSD
-449 FLAVLKTLTN
+449 FVAVLQALAN
-459 IIDRKDTVDDIDNL
+459 IIDRKDIVDDIDNL

-501 ENLSSQNIATMQP
+501 ESLSSPNIANMQP
-514 QDVVNVKPL
+514 QDVINAKPL
-523 MSLVSEFL
+523 MSLISEFL

-539 MDAYNPLS
+539 MDAYNPLA
-547 ELEHKRLIS
+547 ELEHKRRIS

-586 HTPEGANIGL
+586 HTPEGPNIGL
-596 INHLSTY
+596 ITHLAAY
-603 ARVNPYGFIET
+603 AKVNPYGFIET
-614 PYYIVENG
+614 PYYVVEKSKITEKIV
-622 KVTDKKI
+622 
-629 YLTADEEFG
+629 YLTADEELG
-638 HKIAQGNTPVDTKG
+638 HKIAQGNTPTTAAGV
-652 NLADDTVTARVDGE
+652 LSEEMVTARVDGE
-666 FTMVPKDEIDLIDV
+666 FTMVPKEEIDLIDV

-706 GSNMQRQAVPLLRVQ
+706 GSNMQKQGVPLLRAD

-728 IEREVARDSRTGKVA
+728 IEREVARDSRTGKAA

-764 RNEVKGVDIY
+764 RNVVTGVDIY

-780 RSNSETLIHQKPLV
+780 RSNSETMTHQKPLV
-794 KVGDRISEGD
+794 KVGDRISVGD
-804 IIADGSAMNYGELA
+804 IIADGASMDHGELA
-818 LGRNVLVAFMPWR
+818 LGKNVLVAFMPWR

-863 RDTQLGPEALTR
+863 RDTQLGPESFTR
-875 DIPNVSEEALKN
+875 DIPNVGEEALKN

-894 YVGARVKQGDIL
+894 YIGARVKQGDIL
-906 VGRVTPKSETLLT
+906 VGRVSPKSETLLT
-919 PEEALLRN
+919 AEEALLRN

-934 NVKDTS
+934 NVKDSS

-953 VNILTRHG
+953 VNVLTRHG
-961 VKKDDR
+961 VKKDER

-977 KINKDCA
+977 KINHDR
-984 EESAIIERGF
+984 EEETAIIEKGF
-994 ADQAFQIAEGQVIS
+994 ADQVYQIAESAVI
-1008 DESGAKSRVNEFKSM
+1008 
-1023 VERAVLAQDLKDAKD
+1023 DA
-1038 RKDIID
+1038 
-1044 NIQRKIGLESGA
+1044 GT
-1056 GSLSPFIGKKLN
+1056 GSLKPFIGKKLTE
-1068 SEVFEGIRPSDVKKL
+1068 EVFEGIRPSDMKKIVVRNKEAQSRIDEL
-1083 VVKDAT
+1083 REQHLVALKRLNEKADAEVVKAT
-1089 VQAALDKKCKEYME
+1089 
-1103 KLIAMH
+1103 
-1109 IKAAKAIKIAA
+1109 

-1163 PVEDMPHLADGT
+1163 PVEDMPHLEDGT
-1175 PVDLVLNPLG
+1175 PVDIVLNPLG

-1208 AQIGAVL
+1208 QQIGDVL
-1215 DEVKA
+1215 DEVKQ
-1220 KRAVSAD
+1220 KRAVTDD
-1227 LRNIMGKVY
+1227 LRGVMAKVY
-1236 GKETAE
+1236 GKDVAE
-1242 KLEKMTDT
+1242 KLDKMTDT
-1250 DVRAQAALLRD
+1250 DIRSEAALLRG
-1261 GVPMAT
+1261 GVPMST
-1267 PTFDGATPED
+1267 PTFDGATPEE

-1289 TGQFDLYDGM
+1289 TGQFKLFDGI
-1299 TGEKF
+1299 TGEAF
-1304 ARPVTVGVMYMLKL
+1304 ARPVTVGIMYMLKL
-1318 HHFVDEKIHA
+1318 HHFVDDKIHA
-1328 RSIGNYSLVTQQPL
+1328 RSVGNYSLVTQQPL

-1355 MEVWAL
+1355 MEVWSL
-1361 EAHGAAHL
+1361 EAHGASHL
-1369 LREMLTV
+1369 LREMMTV
-1376 KSDDITGRNKM
+1376 KSDDIAGRNKM
-1387 YEAIISGSNDI
+1387 YEAIISGSSDI

-1407 VFVRELRGLG
+1407 VLVRELRGLG

>member
-1 MAVIQKLRKSFGK
+1 MSQPFAQNAQKKGLKQMAVIQKFRKSFGK

-28 HNSYNNFLQADVPP
+28 YDSYKDFLQADVEPQS
-42 AEREDVGLQ
+42 RKNMGLQ
-51 NVFKSIFPIKDYTGI
+51 NVFSSMFPIKDYAGI
-66 AELEFVEYTLDKS
+66 ADLEFVEYTLDKPV
-79 DYNVKECML
+79 YNVKECML

-97 KLKLRLKVYDSPEE
+97 KLKLRLILWDVAEDGKKTLRDI
-111 VKGTPRIPIHE
+111 K
-122 IEQEIFMGEVPL
+122 EQEIFMGEVPL

-159 VVFATTKESKVAGN
+159 VVFATTKEAKVAGN
-173 PTTYTARII
+173 PITYTARII

-201 IDRRRKIPA
+201 IDRRRKVPA

-215 CLPSAEDEKKWLAD
+215 CLPAAEDEKKWLAE
-229 PRKPSIRGMSDA
+229 PRKTSIRGMSDT
-241 EILSVFYN
+241 EILSVFYK
-249 RIPLTF
+249 RIPLSF
-255 NGKMWTGETASFEG
+255 DGKLWTGETSSFEG
-269 LDKYRLNYDLFGI
+269 LDKYRLNYDLI
-282 KDKKTIA
+282 NPKDKKVLA

-295 NAKRM
+295 NGKRM
-300 KKLLETK
+300 KKLLETSK
-307 EFGILPE
+307 NFGILPE

-322 DAIMSGDEVVYP
+322 DPIMSGDEVVMP
-334 AGTEITEEVLRDLD
+334 AGTEITEEVLNDLD
-348 EKNIKQISLISIDNN
+348 KMNIKEISLISIDNN

-370 NTLMADKTTN
+370 NTLLADKTTN

-401 AAITLFQRQ
+401 AAINLFMRQ
-410 GFDLAYYDL
+410 GFEPAYYDL

-431 KIKSNKKPEEE
+431 KIDSGKKPEDE
-442 RLLTKAD
+442 RLLTKSD
-449 FLAVLKTLTN
+449 FLSVLKTLTN

-501 ENLSSQNIATMQP
+501 ESLSSPNIANMQP
-514 QDVVNVKPL
+514 QDVINVKPL

-539 MDAYNPLS
+539 MDAYNPLA

-556 ALGPGGLNRDRA
+556 ALGPGGLNRERA

-596 INHLSTY
+596 INHLATY

-614 PYYIVENG
+614 PYYVVENG
-622 KVTDKKI
+622 RVTDKMV
-629 YLTADEEFG
+629 YLTADEELG
-638 HKIAQGNTPVDTKG
+638 HKIAQGNTPTTKDG
-652 NLADDTVTARVDGE
+652 VLADETVTARVDGE
-666 FTMVPKDEIDLIDV
+666 FTMVAKEEVDLIDV
-680 EPRQVVSIATG
+680 EPRQVVSVATG

-706 GSNMQRQAVPLLRVQ
+706 GSNMQRQGVPLLRVQ

-764 RNEVKGVDIY
+764 RNVVTGVDIY

-794 KVGDRISEGD
+794 KVGDRISAGD
-804 IIADGSAMNYGELA
+804 IIADGSSMNYGDLA

-841 SERISRD
+841 SEKISRD
-848 DVFTSVKI
+848 DVFTSIKI

-863 RDTQLGPEALTR
+863 RDTQLGPESLTR
-875 DIPNVSEEALKN
+875 DIPNVGEEALKN

-953 VNILTRHG
+953 VNVLTRHG
-961 VKKDDR
+961 VKKDER

-977 KINKDCA
+977 KINKDR
-984 EESAIIERGF
+984 EEEIAIIEKGF
-994 ADQAFQIAEGQVIS
+994 ADQVFQIAENLVI
-1008 DESGAKSRVNEFKSM
+1008 ESGT
-1023 VERAVLAQDLKDAKD
+1023 
-1038 RKDIID
+1038 
-1044 NIQRKIGLESGA
+1044 
-1056 GSLSPFIGKKLN
+1056 GSVKPFIGKKLTG
-1068 SEVFEGIRPSDVKKL
+1068 EVFEGIKSTDVKKL
-1083 VVKDAT
+1083 VVKNKEAQAKIDELREQHVLKLKLLNEKADA
-1089 VQAALDKKCKEYME
+1089 E
-1103 KLIAMH
+1103 IS
-1109 IKAAKAIKIAA
+1109 KAT

-1175 PVDLVLNPLG
+1175 PVDIVLNPLG

-1220 KRAVSAD
+1220 KRAVTDD
-1227 LRNIMGKVY
+1227 LRTIMGKVY
-1236 GKETAE
+1236 GKDVAE

-1267 PTFDGATPED
+1267 PTFDGATSED
-1277 IRKMLKLAKLPE
+1277 IRDMLKLAGLPE

-1376 KSDDITGRNKM
+1376 KSDDIVGRNKM
-1387 YEAIISGSNDI
+1387 YESIVSGSNDI
-1398 QTGTPEAFN
+1398 KTGTPEAFN
-1407 VFVRELRGLG
+1407 VLVRELRGLG

-1423 KVD
+1423 KID

>member
-1 MAVIQKLRKSFGK
+1 MAVIQKFRKSFGK

-28 HNSYNNFLQADVPP
+28 YNSYKDFLQADVEPQS
-42 AEREDVGLQ
+42 RKNMGLQ
-51 NVFKSIFPIKDYTGI
+51 NVFSSMFPIKDYAGI
-66 AELEFVEYTLDKS
+66 ADLEFVEYTLDKPV
-79 DYNVKECML
+79 YNVKECML

-97 KLKLRLKVYDSPEE
+97 KLKLRLILWDVAEDGKKTLRDI
-111 VKGTPRIPIHE
+111 K
-122 IEQEIFMGEVPL
+122 EQEIFMGEVPL

-159 VVFATTKESKVAGN
+159 VVFATTKEAKVAGN
-173 PTTYTARII
+173 PITYTARII

-215 CLPSAEDEKKWLAD
+215 CLPAAEDEKKWLAE
-229 PRKPSIRGMSDA
+229 PRKTTIRGMSDT
-241 EILSVFYN
+241 EILSAFYN
-249 RIPLTF
+249 RIPLKF
-255 NGKMWTGETASFEG
+255 DGKLWSGETASFEG
-269 LDKYRLNYDLFGI
+269 LDKYRLNYDLI
-282 KDKKTIA
+282 NPKDKKVIA

-295 NAKRM
+295 NGKRM
-300 KKLLETK
+300 KKLLESK

-314 SLIGEYLF
+314 SLVGEYLF
-322 DAIMSGDEVVYP
+322 DPIMSGDEVVMP
-334 AGTEITEEVLRDLD
+334 AGTEITEEVLNDLD
-348 EKNIKQISLISIDNN
+348 KMNVKEISLISIDNA
-363 TISAHMR
+363 TISAHIR
-370 NTLMADKTTN
+370 NTLVADKTTN

-401 AAITLFQRQ
+401 AAINLFMRQ
-410 GFDLAYYDL
+410 GFEPAYYDL

-431 KIKSNKKPEEE
+431 KIDSGKKPEDE
-442 RLLTKAD
+442 RLLTKGD

-501 ENLSSQNIATMQP
+501 ESLSSPNIANMQP
-514 QDVVNVKPL
+514 QDVINVKPL

-539 MDAYNPLS
+539 MDAYNPLA
-547 ELEHKRLIS
+547 ELEHKRVIS
-556 ALGPGGLNRDRA
+556 ALGPGGLNRERA

-596 INHLSTY
+596 INHLSSY

-614 PYYIVENG
+614 PYYVVENG
-622 KVTDKKI
+622 RVTDKMV
-629 YLTADEEFG
+629 YLTADEELG
-638 HKIAQGNTPVDTKG
+638 HKIAQGNTPTTKEG
-652 NLADDTVTARVDGE
+652 VLAEETVTARVDGE
-666 FTMVPKDEIDLIDV
+666 FTMVAKDEIDLIDV

-706 GSNMQRQAVPLLRVQ
+706 GSNMQRQGVPLLRVQ

-764 RNEVKGVDIY
+764 RNVVTGVDIY

-794 KVGDRISEGD
+794 KVGDRISAGD
-804 IIADGSAMNYGELA
+804 IIADGSSMNYGDLA

-841 SERISRD
+841 SEKISRD
-848 DVFTSVKI
+848 DVFTSIKI

-863 RDTQLGPEALTR
+863 RDTQLGPESLTR
-875 DIPNVSEEALKN
+875 DIPNVGEEALKN

-953 VNILTRHG
+953 VNVLTRHG
-961 VKKDDR
+961 VKKDER

-977 KINKDCA
+977 KINKDR
-984 EESAIIERGF
+984 EEEIAIIEKGF
-994 ADQAFQIAEGQVIS
+994 ADQVFQIAENLVI
-1008 DESGAKSRVNEFKSM
+1008 EAGT
-1023 VERAVLAQDLKDAKD
+1023 
-1038 RKDIID
+1038 
-1044 NIQRKIGLESGA
+1044 
-1056 GSLSPFIGKKLN
+1056 GSLKPFVGKKLTG
-1068 SEVFEGIRPSDVKKL
+1068 EVFEGIKPTDVKKL
-1083 VVKDAT
+1083 VVKNKEAQAKIDELREQHIVKLKLLNEKADA
-1089 VQAALDKKCKEYME
+1089 E
-1103 KLIAMH
+1103 IS
-1109 IKAAKAIKIAA
+1109 KAT

-1175 PVDLVLNPLG
+1175 PVDIVLNPLG

-1220 KRAVSAD
+1220 KRAVTDD
-1227 LRNIMGKVY
+1227 LRSIMGKVY
-1236 GKETAE
+1236 GKDVSE

-1250 DVRAQAALLRD
+1250 DVRAHAALLRD

-1267 PTFDGATPED
+1267 PTFDGATSED
-1277 IRKMLKLAKLPE
+1277 IRDMLKLAGLPE

-1376 KSDDITGRNKM
+1376 KSDDIVGRNKM
-1387 YEAIISGSNDI
+1387 YESIVSGSNDI
-1398 QTGTPEAFN
+1398 KTGTPEAFN
-1407 VFVRELRGLG
+1407 VLVRELRGLG

-1423 KVD
+1423 KID

>member
-1 MAVIQKLRKSFGK
+1 MAILQRRLKIFGNG
-14 SFLQTPL
+14 FLQTPL

-28 HNSYNNFLQADVPP
+28 YNSYKDFLQADVDPQN
-42 AEREDVGLQ
+42 RKNIGLQ
-51 NVFKSIFPIKDYTGI
+51 NVFASMFPIKDYTGV
-66 AELEFVEYTLDKS
+66 ADLEFVEYTLDKPV
-79 DYNVKECML
+79 YNVKECML
-88 RNMTYSSKL
+88 RNMTYSSRL
-97 KLKLRLKVYDSPEE
+97 KLKLRLILWDVAEDGKKTLRDI
-111 VKGTPRIPIHE
+111 K
-122 IEQEIFMGEVPL
+122 EQEIFMGEVPL

-159 VVFATTKESKVAGN
+159 VVFGTTKESKVAGN
-173 PTTYTARII
+173 PITYTARII
-182 PEHGSWIDFEESK
+182 PEHGSWIDFEEAK
-195 GVIYVR
+195 GVIYAR
-201 IDRRRKIPA
+201 IDRRRKVPA

-215 CLPSAEDEKKWLAD
+215 CLPSAEDEKKWAAD
-229 PRKPSIRGMSDA
+229 PRKTTIHGMSDT
-241 EILSVFYN
+241 EILGAFYKKL
-249 RIPLTF
+249 PLAF
-255 NGKMWTGETASFEG
+255 DGKMWVGDVASFEG
-269 LDKYRLNYDLFGI
+269 LEKYRLNYDI
-282 KDKKTIA
+282 INPKDNKELA
-289 SKGDRL
+289 AKGDRL
-295 NAKRM
+295 NAKRLAKIM
-300 KKLLETK
+300 AAKQYAMASE
-307 EFGILPE
+307 G
-314 SLIGEYLF
+314 LIGEYLF
-322 DAIMSGDEVVYP
+322 DPITQGGDVIYP
-334 AGTEITEEVLRDLD
+334 AGTEITEEVLNDLEKRDI
-348 EKNIKQISLISIDNN
+348 KNISLIAIDN
-363 TISAHMR
+363 TTVSAHMR
-370 NTLMADKTTN
+370 NTLVADKTTN

-401 AAITLFQRQ
+401 AAINLFQRQ
-410 GFDLAYYDL
+410 GFDPAYYDL

-431 KIKSNKKPEEE
+431 KIESGKRPEDE

-459 IIDRKDTVDDIDNL
+459 IIDRKDTIDDIDNL

-501 ENLSSQNIATMQP
+501 EALSSPNIANMQP
-514 QDVVNVKPL
+514 QDVINVKPL

-539 MDAYNPLS
+539 MDAYNPLA
-547 ELEHKRLIS
+547 ELEHKRRIS

-596 INHLSTY
+596 INHLATY

-614 PYYIVENG
+614 PYYVVENA
-622 KVTDKKI
+622 KITDKMV
-629 YLTADEEFG
+629 YLTADEELG
-638 HKIAQGNTPVDTKG
+638 HKIAQGNTPTTSTG
-652 NLADDTVTARVDGE
+652 SLAEDMVTARVDGE
-666 FTMVPKDEIDLIDV
+666 FTMVPKEEIDLIDV
-680 EPRQVVSIATG
+680 EPRQVMSIATG

-697 NDDANRALM
+697 SDDANRALM
-706 GSNMQRQAVPLLRVQ
+706 GSNMQRQAVPLLRVD

-728 IEREVARDSRTGKVA
+728 IEREVARDSRTGVVA

-764 RNEVKGVDIY
+764 RNVVTGVDIY

-794 KVGDRISEGD
+794 KVGDRVSAGD
-804 IIADGSAMNYGELA
+804 IIADGSSMNYGELA

-863 RDTQLGPEALTR
+863 RDTQLGPESLTR

-906 VGRVTPKSETLLT
+906 VGRVSPKSETLLT

-953 VNILTRHG
+953 VNVLTRHG
-961 VKKDDR
+961 VKKDER

-977 KINKDCA
+977 QINKDR
-984 EESAIIERGF
+984 EEETNIIEKSF
-994 ADQAFQIAEGQVIS
+994 ADQVFQIAEGIVI
-1008 DESGAKSRVNEFKSM
+1008 DSGT
-1023 VERAVLAQDLKDAKD
+1023 
-1038 RKDIID
+1038 
-1044 NIQRKIGLESGA
+1044 
-1056 GSLSPFIGKKLN
+1056 GSVKPFVGKKLTG
-1068 SEVFEGIRPSDVKKL
+1068 EVFEGIRPADMKKI
-1083 VVKDAT
+1083 VVRNKEAQAKIDELREQHVIKLKALNDKADAE
-1089 VQAALDKKCKEYME
+1089 V
-1103 KLIAMH
+1103 
-1109 IKAAKAIKIAA
+1109 AKAT

-1163 PVEDMPHLADGT
+1163 PIEDMPYLADGT
-1175 PVDLVLNPLG
+1175 PVDIVLNPLG

-1208 AQIGAVL
+1208 EQIGATL
-1215 DEVKA
+1215 EEVKQ
-1220 KRAVSAD
+1220 KRAVTDD
-1227 LRNIMGKVY
+1227 LRHIMGKVY
-1236 GKETAE
+1236 GKDVAE

-1250 DVRAQAALLRD
+1250 DVRAEAALLKS

-1277 IRKMLKLAKLPE
+1277 IRAMLKLAKLPE

-1387 YEAIISGSNDI
+1387 YESIISGSDDI

-1407 VFVRELRGLG
+1407 VFVRELKGLG

-1423 KVD
+1423 KID

>member
-1 MAVIQKLRKSFGK
+1 MAVIQKFRKSFGK

-28 HNSYNNFLQADVPP
+28 YNSYKDFLQADVEPQS
-42 AEREDVGLQ
+42 RKNMGLQ
-51 NVFKSIFPIKDYTGI
+51 NVFSSMFPIKDYAGI
-66 AELEFVEYTLDKS
+66 ADLEFVEYTLDKPV
-79 DYNVKECML
+79 YNVKECML

-97 KLKLRLKVYDSPEE
+97 KLKLRLILWDVAEDGKKTLRDI
-111 VKGTPRIPIHE
+111 K
-122 IEQEIFMGEVPL
+122 EQEIFMGEVPL

-159 VVFATTKESKVAGN
+159 VVFATTKEAKVAGN
-173 PTTYTARII
+173 PITYTARII

-215 CLPSAEDEKKWLAD
+215 CLPALEDEKKWQSD
-229 PRKPSIRGMSDA
+229 PRKPTISGMSDT
-241 EILSVFYN
+241 EILSAFYK
-249 RIPLTF
+249 RIPLSF
-255 NGKMWTGETASFEG
+255 DGKFWAGETSSFEG
-269 LDKYRLNYDLFGI
+269 LDKYRLNYDLI
-282 KDKKTIA
+282 NPKDKKVIA

-295 NAKRM
+295 NGKRM
-300 KKLLETK
+300 KKLMETSK
-307 EFGILPE
+307 KFAIMPE

-322 DAIMSGDEVVYP
+322 DPVMSGDEVVFP
-334 AGTEITEEVLRDLD
+334 SGTEITEEVLNDLD
-348 EKNIKQISLISIDNN
+348 KMNIKEISLISIDNT

-370 NTLMADKTTN
+370 NTLIADKTTN

-401 AAITLFQRQ
+401 AAINLFMRQ
-410 GFDLAYYDL
+410 GFEPAYYDL

-431 KIKSNKKPEEE
+431 KIDSGKKPEDE
-442 RLLTKAD
+442 RLLTKSD

-459 IIDRKDTVDDIDNL
+459 IIDRKDNVDDIDNL

-501 ENLSSQNIATMQP
+501 EALSSPNIANMQP
-514 QDVVNVKPL
+514 QDVINVKPL

-596 INHLSTY
+596 INHLSSY

-614 PYYIVENG
+614 PYYVVENS
-622 KVTDKKI
+622 KITDKMV
-629 YLTADEEFG
+629 YLTADEELG
-638 HKIAQGNTPVDTKG
+638 HKIAQGNTPTTKDG
-652 NLADDTVTARVDGE
+652 VLSEDIVTARVDGE
-666 FTMVPKDEIDLIDV
+666 FTMVPKEEVDLIDV

-706 GSNMQRQAVPLLRVQ
+706 GSNMQRQGVPLLRVQ

-743 KHSGV
+743 KHSGI

-764 RNEVKGVDIY
+764 RNVVTGVDIY

-794 KVGDRISEGD
+794 KVGDRISAGD
-804 IIADGSAMNYGELA
+804 IIADGSSMNYGELA

-841 SERISRD
+841 SEKISRD
-848 DVFTSVKI
+848 DVFTSIKI

-875 DIPNVSEEALKN
+875 DIPNVGEEALKN

-953 VNILTRHG
+953 VNVLTRHG
-961 VKKDDR
+961 VKKDER

-977 KINKDCA
+977 KINKDR
-984 EESAIIERGF
+984 EEEIAIIEKGF
-994 ADQAFQIAEGQVIS
+994 ADQIFQIAENMVI
-1008 DESGAKSRVNEFKSM
+1008 EAGT
-1023 VERAVLAQDLKDAKD
+1023 
-1038 RKDIID
+1038 
-1044 NIQRKIGLESGA
+1044 
-1056 GSLSPFIGKKLN
+1056 GSLKPFIGKKLTG
-1068 SEVFEGIRPSDVKKL
+1068 EVFEGIKASDVKKL
-1083 VVKDAT
+1083 VVKNKEAQAKIDELREQHILKLKLLNEKADAE
-1089 VQAALDKKCKEYME
+1089 V
-1103 KLIAMH
+1103 
-1109 IKAAKAIKIAA
+1109 AKAT

-1163 PVEDMPHLADGT
+1163 PIEDMPHLADGT
-1175 PVDLVLNPLG
+1175 PVDIVLNPLG

-1220 KRAVSAD
+1220 KRAVTDD

-1250 DVRAQAALLRD
+1250 DVRAQASLLRE

-1267 PTFDGATPED
+1267 PTFDGATSDD
-1277 IRKMLKLAKLPE
+1277 IRDMLKLAGLPE

-1304 ARPVTVGVMYMLKL
+1304 ARQVTVGVMYMLKL

-1328 RSIGNYSLVTQQPL
+1328 RSTGNYSLVTQQPL

-1376 KSDDITGRNKM
+1376 KSDDIAGRNKM
-1387 YEAIISGSNDI
+1387 YESIISGSDDI

-1423 KVD
+1423 KID

>member
-1 MAVIQKLRKSFGK
+1 MAVIQKFRKSFGK

-28 HNSYNNFLQADVPP
+28 YNSYKDFLQADVEPQN
-42 AEREDVGLQ
+42 RKNIGLQ
-51 NVFKSIFPIKDYTGI
+51 NVFSSMFPIRDYAGV
-66 AELEFVEYTLDKS
+66 ADLEFVEYTLDKPV
-79 DYNVKECML
+79 YNVKECML
-88 RNMTYSSKL
+88 RNLTYSSKL
-97 KLKLRLKVYDSPEE
+97 KLKLKLILWDVAEDGKKTLR
-111 VKGTPRIPIHE
+111 E
-122 IEQEIFMGEVPL
+122 IKDQEIFMGDVPL

-139 SFIASGVERVIV
+139 SFIAAGVERVIV

-159 VVFATTKESKVAGN
+159 VVFATTKEAKIAGN
-173 PTTYTARII
+173 PITYTARII

-215 CLPSAEDEKKWLAD
+215 CLPCAEDEKKWQAD
-229 PRKPSIRGMSDA
+229 PRKPTIRGMDDA
-241 EILSVFYN
+241 EILGVFYK
-249 RIPLTF
+249 RIPLKF
-255 NGKMWTGETASFEG
+255 DGNMWVGDTSVFEG
-269 LDKYRLNYDLFGI
+269 LDKYRLNYDLI
-282 KDKKTIA
+282 NPKDKKPLA
-289 SKGDRL
+289 AKGDRM
-295 NAKRM
+295 NAKRLKRVM
-300 KKLLETK
+300 DASKQ
-307 EFGILPE
+307 FGIIPE
-314 SLIGEYLF
+314 SMIGEYLF
-322 DAIMSGDEVVYP
+322 DPILDAEGNVVYRS
-334 AGTEITEEVLRDLD
+334 GTEITPDVAADL
-348 EKNIKQISLISIDNN
+348 EKMNVKEISLIAIDNT

-370 NTLMADKTTN
+370 NTLIADKTVN

-401 AAITLFQRQ
+401 AAINLFMRQ
-410 GFDLAYYDL
+410 GFDAAYYDL

-431 KIKSNKKPEEE
+431 KIDSGKKPEDE
-442 RLLTKAD
+442 RLLTKSD

-459 IIDRKDTVDDIDNL
+459 IIDHKDTVDDIDNL

-501 ENLSSQNIATMQP
+501 ESLSSPNIANMEP
-514 QDVVNVKPL
+514 QDVINVKPL
-523 MSLVSEFL
+523 MSLVNEFL

-547 ELEHKRLIS
+547 ELEHKRRIS

-586 HTPEGANIGL
+586 NTPEGANIGL
-596 INHLSTY
+596 INHLATY

-614 PYYIVENG
+614 PYYVVENS
-622 KVTDKKI
+622 KITDKMV
-629 YLTADEEFG
+629 YLTADEELG
-638 HKIAQGNTPVDTKG
+638 HKIAQGNTPTTSSGV
-652 NLADDTVTARVDGE
+652 LAEDLVTARVDGE
-666 FTMVPKDEIDLIDV
+666 FTMVPKEEIDLIDV

-706 GSNMQRQAVPLLRVQ
+706 GSNMQRQAIPLLRVQ

-728 IEREVARDSRTGKVA
+728 IEREVARDSRTGVAA

-748 VESVDANRI
+748 VESADANRI

-764 RNEVKGVDIY
+764 RNVVTGVDIY

-794 KVGDRISEGD
+794 KVGDRVSAGD
-804 IIADGSAMNYGELA
+804 IIADGSSMNYGELA
-818 LGRNVLVAFMPWR
+818 LGRNVLVAFVPWR

-863 RDTQLGPEALTR
+863 KDTQLGPESLTR

-906 VGRVTPKSETLLT
+906 VGRVSPKSETLLT

-953 VNILTRHG
+953 VNVLTRHG
-961 VKKDDR
+961 VKKDER

-977 KINKDCA
+977 KINRDR
-984 EESAIIERGF
+984 EEETSIMERGF
-994 ADQAFQIAEGQVIS
+994 ADQIFQLAEGLVI
-1008 DESGAKSRVNEFKSM
+1008 DG
-1023 VERAVLAQDLKDAKD
+1023 
-1038 RKDIID
+1038 
-1044 NIQRKIGLESGA
+1044 GT
-1056 GSLSPFIGKKLN
+1056 GSLKPFIGKKLTQ
-1068 SEVFEGIRPSDVKKL
+1068 EVFEGIRPADVKRI
-1083 VVKDAT
+1083 VVRSKE
-1089 VQAALDKKCKEYME
+1089 VQAKIEELRDIHVAKLKALNE
-1103 KLIAMH
+1103 KADAEI
-1109 IKAAKAIKIAA
+1109 AKAT
-1120 ESNSLNAGVLKEVKV
+1120 ETNSLGAGVLKTVKV

-1163 PVEDMPHLADGT
+1163 PIEDMPYMEDGT

-1185 VPSRMNIGQILET
+1185 VPSRMNLGQILET

-1208 AQIGAVL
+1208 QQIGAVL
-1215 DEVKA
+1215 DEVKQ
-1220 KRAVSAD
+1220 KRAVTDD
-1227 LRNIMGKVY
+1227 LRTIMGKVY
-1236 GKETAE
+1236 GKEWSE
-1242 KLEKMTDT
+1242 KLDKMTDT
-1250 DVRAQAALLRD
+1250 DIRAEAALLRD

-1267 PTFDGATPED
+1267 PTFDGATSED
-1277 IRKMLKLAKLPE
+1277 IARMLKMAKLPE
-1289 TGQFDLYDGM
+1289 TGQFTLYDGM

-1318 HHFVDEKIHA
+1318 HHLVDEKIHA

-1376 KSDDITGRNKM
+1376 KSDDIVGRTKM
-1387 YEAIISGSNDI
+1387 YEAIISGSNDF

-1407 VFVRELRGLG
+1407 VFMRELRGLG
-1417 LAMTPK
+1417 LALTPK
-1423 KVD
+1423 KID

>member
-1 MAVIQKLRKSFGK
+1 MAVIQKIRKSFGK

-28 HNSYNNFLQADVPP
+28 YDSYKDFLQADVEPQN
-42 AEREDVGLQ
+42 RKNIGLQ
-51 NVFKSIFPIKDYTGI
+51 NVFSSMFPIKDYAGI
-66 AELEFVEYTLDKS
+66 ADLEFVEYTLDKPV
-79 DYNVKECML
+79 YNVKECML

-97 KLKLRLKVYDSPEE
+97 KLKLRLILWDVAEDGKKTLRDI
-111 VKGTPRIPIHE
+111 K
-122 IEQEIFMGEVPL
+122 EQEIFMGEVPL

-159 VVFATTKESKVAGN
+159 VVFATTKEAKVAGN

-182 PEHGSWIDFEESK
+182 PEHGSWIDFEEAK

-201 IDRRRKIPA
+201 IDRRRKVPA

-215 CLPSAEDEKKWLAD
+215 CLPTAEDEKKWAAD
-229 PRKPSIRGMSDA
+229 PRKPGIRGMSDT
-241 EILSVFYN
+241 EILGAFYK
-249 RIPLTF
+249 RIPLSF
-255 NGKMWTGETASFEG
+255 DGALWTGETSVFEG
-269 LDKYRLNYDLFGI
+269 LDKYRLNYDLVNP
-282 KDKKTIA
+282 KDKKVLA

-295 NAKRM
+295 NAKRLSKM
-300 KKLLETK
+300 MAASKK
-307 EFGILPE
+307 FGINAEALV
-314 SLIGEYLF
+314 GEYLF
-322 DAIMSGDEVVYP
+322 DPITNAGEVVFP
-334 AGTEITEEVLRDLD
+334 AGTEITEEVLADL
-348 EKNIKQISLISIDNN
+348 EKMDVKEISLIAIDNT

-370 NTLMADKTTN
+370 NTLLADKTTN

-401 AAITLFQRQ
+401 AAVNLFTRQ
-410 GFDLAYYDL
+410 GFDPAYYDL

-431 KIKSNKKPEEE
+431 KIESGKKPEDE
-442 RLLTKAD
+442 RTLTKGD

-459 IIDRKDTVDDIDNL
+459 IIDRKDVVDDIDNL

-501 ENLSSQNIATMQP
+501 EQLSSPNIANMQP
-514 QDVVNVKPL
+514 QDVINVKPL
-523 MSLVSEFL
+523 MSLVAEFL

-556 ALGPGGLNRDRA
+556 ALGPGGLNRERA

-614 PYYIVENG
+614 PYYVVENS
-622 KVTDKKI
+622 KITDKMV
-629 YLTADEEFG
+629 YLTADEELG
-638 HKIAQGNTPVDTKG
+638 HKIAQGNTPTTATGV
-652 NLADDTVTARVDGE
+652 LAEDMVTARVDGE
-666 FTMVPKDEIDLIDV
+666 FTMVPKNEIDLIDV

-706 GSNMQRQAVPLLRVQ
+706 GSNMQRQAVPLMRVQ

-743 KHSGV
+743 KHSGI

-764 RNEVKGVDIY
+764 RNVVTGVDIY

-794 KVGDRISEGD
+794 KVGDRISAGD
-804 IIADGSAMNYGELA
+804 IIADGASMNYGELA

-848 DVFTSVKI
+848 DVFTSIKI

-863 RDTQLGPEALTR
+863 RDTQLGPESFTR
-875 DIPNVSEEALKN
+875 DIPNVGEEALKN

-906 VGRVTPKSETLLT
+906 VGRVSPKSETLLT

-953 VNILTRHG
+953 VNVLTRHG
-961 VKKDDR
+961 VKKDER

-977 KINKDCA
+977 KINKDRD
-984 EESAIIERGF
+984 EETSIIEKGF
-994 ADQAFQIAEGQVIS
+994 ADQVFQIAEGQTI
-1008 DESGAKSRVNEFKSM
+1008 ESGT
-1023 VERAVLAQDLKDAKD
+1023 
-1038 RKDIID
+1038 
-1044 NIQRKIGLESGA
+1044 
-1056 GSLSPFIGKKLN
+1056 GSLKPFIGKKLTG
-1068 SEVFEGIRPSDVKKL
+1068 EVFEGIKASDVKKL
-1083 VVKDAT
+1083 VVKNKEAQAKIDELREQHIVKLKLLNERADAE
-1089 VQAALDKKCKEYME
+1089 V
-1103 KLIAMH
+1103 
-1109 IKAAKAIKIAA
+1109 AKAT

-1208 AQIGAVL
+1208 AQIGEVL
-1215 DEVKA
+1215 EEVKA
-1220 KRAVSAD
+1220 KRAVTDD
-1227 LRNIMGKVY
+1227 LRNVMGKIY
-1236 GKETAE
+1236 GKDVAE

-1250 DVRAQAALLRD
+1250 DVRAEAALLRE

-1277 IRKMLKLAKLPE
+1277 IRRMLKLAKLPE

-1328 RSIGNYSLVTQQPL
+1328 RSTGSYSLVTQQPL

-1376 KSDDITGRNKM
+1376 KSDDIVGRNKM
-1387 YEAIISGSNDI
+1387 YESIISGSNDI

-1407 VFVRELRGLG
+1407 VFVRELKGLG

-1423 KVD
+1423 KLD

>member
-28 HNSYNNFLQADVPP
+28 YDSYKDFLQADVAP
-42 AEREDVGLQ
+42 ENRKNIGLQ
-51 NVFKSIFPIKDYTGI
+51 NVFSSMFPIKDYAGI
-66 AELEFVEYTLDKS
+66 ADLEFVEYSLDKPV
-79 DYNVKECML
+79 YNVKECML

-97 KLKLRLKVYDSPEE
+97 KLKLRLILWDIAEDGKKTLRDI
-111 VKGTPRIPIHE
+111 K
-122 IEQEIFMGEVPL
+122 EQEIFMGEVPL

-173 PTTYTARII
+173 PITYTARII

-229 PRKPSIRGMSDA
+229 PRKTTIRGMSDT
-241 EILSVFYN
+241 EILSAFYK
-249 RIPLTF
+249 RIPLSF
-255 NGKMWTGETASFEG
+255 DGKFWTGETTSFEG
-269 LDKYRLNYDLFGI
+269 LDKYRLNYDI
-282 KDKKTIA
+282 INPKDKKVLA

-300 KKLLETK
+300 KKIVDASK
-307 EFGILPE
+307 KFAIMPE

-322 DAIMSGDEVVYP
+322 DAVTNGDEVVFP
-334 AGTEITEEVLRDLD
+334 SGTEITEEVLSDLD
-348 EKNIKQISLISIDNN
+348 KMNIKEISLISIDNA

-370 NTLMADKTTN
+370 NTLVADKNTN

-401 AAITLFQRQ
+401 AAINLFLRQ
-410 GFDLAYYDL
+410 GFEPAYYDL

-431 KIKSNKKPEEE
+431 KIDSGKKPEDE
-442 RLLTKAD
+442 RLLTKSD

-501 ENLSSQNIATMQP
+501 ESLSSPNIANMQP
-514 QDVVNVKPL
+514 QDVINVKPL

-596 INHLSTY
+596 INHLSAY

-614 PYYIVENG
+614 PYYVVENS
-622 KVTDKKI
+622 KITDKMV
-629 YLTADEEFG
+629 YLTADEELG
-638 HKIAQGNTPVDTKG
+638 HKIAQGNTPTTAAGV
-652 NLADDTVTARVDGE
+652 LAEDVVTARVDGE
-666 FTMVPKDEIDLIDV
+666 FTMVPKEEVDLIDV

-706 GSNMQRQAVPLLRVQ
+706 GSNMQRQAVPLMRVD

-743 KHSGV
+743 KHSGI

-764 RNEVKGVDIY
+764 RNVVTGVDIY

-794 KVGDRISEGD
+794 KVGDRISAGD
-804 IIADGSAMNYGELA
+804 IIADGASMNYGELA

-848 DVFTSVKI
+848 DVFTSIKI

-863 RDTQLGPEALTR
+863 RDTQLGPESFTR
-875 DIPNVSEEALKN
+875 DIPNVGEEALKN

-906 VGRVTPKSETLLT
+906 VGRVSPKSETLLT

-953 VNILTRHG
+953 VNVLTRHG
-961 VKKDDR
+961 VKKDER

-977 KINKDCA
+977 KINKDR
-984 EESAIIERGF
+984 EEEIAIIEKGF
-994 ADQAFQIAEGQVIS
+994 ADQVFQIAENMVI
-1008 DESGAKSRVNEFKSM
+1008 DG
-1023 VERAVLAQDLKDAKD
+1023 
-1038 RKDIID
+1038 
-1044 NIQRKIGLESGA
+1044 GT
-1056 GSLSPFIGKKLN
+1056 GSLKPFVGKKLTA
-1068 SEVFEGIRPSDVKKL
+1068 EVFEGIKSTDVKKL
-1083 VVKDAT
+1083 VVKNKEAQAKIDELREQHVLKLKLLNEKADAE
-1089 VQAALDKKCKEYME
+1089 V
-1103 KLIAMH
+1103 
-1109 IKAAKAIKIAA
+1109 AKAT
-1120 ESNSLNAGVLKEVKV
+1120 ETNSLSAGVLKEVKV

-1220 KRAVSAD
+1220 KRAVTDD
-1227 LRNIMGKVY
+1227 LRTVMGKIY
-1236 GKETAE
+1236 GKETSE
-1242 KLEKMTDT
+1242 KLGKMTDT
-1250 DVRAQAALLRD
+1250 DVRAEAALLRS

-1277 IRKMLKLAKLPE
+1277 IRSMLKMAKLPE

-1387 YEAIISGSNDI
+1387 YESIISGSNDI

-1423 KVD
+1423 KID